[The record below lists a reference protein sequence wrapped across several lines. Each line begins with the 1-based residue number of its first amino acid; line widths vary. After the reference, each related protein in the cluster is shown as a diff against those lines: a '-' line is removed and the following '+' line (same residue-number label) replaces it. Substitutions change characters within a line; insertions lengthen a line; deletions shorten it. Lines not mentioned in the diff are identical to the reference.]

1 MACPP
6 DEPGLTAVAAQAFSA
21 AQLFIERAEASGAP
35 LRLLGHP
42 EPAIA
47 RAEETVR
54 EAADMDHSLT
64 FAVATIW
71 AVSVFLWTGQ
81 LDRAEDHI
89 ER

>member
-1 MACPP
+1 
-6 DEPGLTAVAAQAFSA
+6 
-21 AQLFIERAEASGAP
+21 
-35 LRLLGHP
+35 
-42 EPAIA
+42 
-47 RAEETVR
+47 VR